1 MTGHT
6 ILIVDSNPDDLAFM
20 AQALAAEHRIALAWS
35 GRSVVAAARKHK
47 PAVVLLEVD
56 LPDLD
61 GFSVARALKADPETA
76 AIPVVFVA
84 SRTSVGDE
92 AAAFQNVEGCLFK
105 PMAASALLAC
115 VRRQLALYDHVRV
128 EAAYREALLMLGKA
142 SHFRDDRAGR
152 HPQRMAAYAAALAK
166 AAGWDASQ
174 VALLELA
181 AALHDIGELGVPDS
195 IVLKPLKLDADEWET
210 MKTHCRIGHD
220 MLICHEAPVF
230 TMAASVAL
238 HHHEKWDGTGYPD
251 RLAGPAIP
259 EAARIVA
266 VADVFD
272 ALTMNRPY
280 RQAWPVDAAM
290 ATLHCAA
297 GTHLDPHLVELFEGI
312 LPRILE
318 IKSDKEAL
326 ARSEDL
332 AV

>member
-20 AQALAAEHRIALAWS
+20 AQALGAEYRVAFAWS

-47 PAVVLLEVD
+47 PAVVLLEID

-61 GFSVARALKADPETA
+61 GFSVSHALKADPETA

-84 SRTSVGDE
+84 SRTIVGDE

-105 PMAASALLAC
+105 PMEPSALLAC

-152 HPQRMAAYAAALAK
+152 HPQRMAAYAAALAE
-166 AAGWDASQ
+166 AAGWDAGQ

-230 TMAASVAL
+230 KMAASVAL

-251 RLAGPAIP
+251 RLAGAAIP

-280 RQAWPVDAAM
+280 RQAWPVDSAM

-297 GTHLDPHLVELFEGI
+297 GTHLDPRLVELFAGI

>member
-1 MTGHT
+1 MTGQT
-6 ILIVDSNPDDLAFM
+6 ILIVDSNPDDLAFT
-20 AQALAAEHRIALAWS
+20 AQVLGAEHRVAFAWS
-35 GRSVVAAARKHK
+35 GRSVLAAARKHK
-47 PAVVLLEVD
+47 PALVLLEIY
-56 LPDLD
+56 LPDMD
-61 GFSVARALKADPETA
+61 GFAVSRALKAEPETA
-76 AIPVVFVA
+76 SIPVVFVTA
-84 SRTSVGDE
+84 KNSVGDE
-92 AAAFQNVEGCLFK
+92 AGAFREVEGCLFK
-105 PMAASALLAC
+105 PMVPAELLGC
-115 VRRQLALYDHVRV
+115 VRKQVAMHQHART

-152 HPQRMAAYAAALAK
+152 HPQRMAAYAAALAE
-166 AAGWDASQ
+166 AAGWDDEQ
-174 VALLELA
+174 IRLLELA

-230 TMAASVAL
+230 KMAAAVAL
-238 HHHEKWDGTGYPD
+238 HHHEKWDGSGYPD
-251 RLAGPAIP
+251 RLAGAAIP

-297 GTHLDPHLVELFEGI
+297 GTHLEPRLVQLFESI

-318 IKSDKEAL
+318 IKAEKEAL

-332 AV
+332 AA